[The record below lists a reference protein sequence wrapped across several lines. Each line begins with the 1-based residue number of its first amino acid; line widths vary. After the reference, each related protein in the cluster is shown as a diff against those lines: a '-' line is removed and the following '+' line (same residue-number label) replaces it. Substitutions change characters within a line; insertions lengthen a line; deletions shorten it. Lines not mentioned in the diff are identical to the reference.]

1 MTVKELID
9 YLFMVNDNCEV
20 KMIQCPKDSLLDGVS
35 IAEVFEVK
43 AICGTERKPE
53 LVLIP
58 ND

>member
-20 KMIQCPKDSLLDGVS
+20 KMLQCSEDSLLDGAS

-53 LVLIP
+53 LVLVP